1 VYEKVSRN
9 SREIQNRTTTSLP
22 DGITRK
28 IPVVKIPF
36 LKEKAK
42 KTQKIRVSVKFIE
55 KMLAENAEKTC
66 EPEEKKE
73 ISSEKVLPPSILPLL
88 VLLIVSRKSLE
99 VSNNEN
105 IS

>member
-1 VYEKVSRN
+1 MYEKVSRN
-9 SREIQNRTTTSLP
+9 SREIQNRTATSLP
-22 DGITRK
+22 DGITRTN
-28 IPVVKIPF
+28 PVVKIPF

-42 KTQKIRVSVKFIE
+42 KTQKNPSQRQIFRKN
-55 KMLAENAEKTC
+55 ACGNAEKKC